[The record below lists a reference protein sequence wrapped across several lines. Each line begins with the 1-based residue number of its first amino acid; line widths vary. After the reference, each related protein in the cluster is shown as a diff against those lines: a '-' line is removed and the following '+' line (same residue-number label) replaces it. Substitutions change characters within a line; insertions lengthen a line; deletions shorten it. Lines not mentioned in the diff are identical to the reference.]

1 MNPKRTVIIIFLFLL
16 FLTAYGSMFVV
27 HQVQQVLVL
36 QFGDPKRIIKEPGLK
51 FKLPLIQNTVDYDK
65 RILDY
70 DLPVEEIIASDQ
82 KRLVVDPFARYK
94 ILDPLK
100 FYQTVRNENGIRNR
114 LNSIIIAELRRVEG
128 GVELSSLLTDKR
140 QSIMSD
146 IRDEVNRE
154 AQRFGIEVIDVRIRR
169 ADLPEA
175 NSLAI
180 YDRMKSER
188 EKEARE
194 YRAQGQEA
202 SKRIRSIADRD
213 KTVILANA
221 SKKGQILKG
230 EGDSQSIKIYA
241 NAFKKDP
248 EFFMFYRSMQAYKE
262 SLSDESTTMVLSP
275 NSDFFKYFRCN
286 FNPQTVKVTF
296 LWKIEDFHYIS

>member
-36 QFGDPKRIIKEPGLK
+36 QFGDPKRVIKEPGLK

-114 LNSIIIAELRRVEG
+114 LNSIIIAALRRVVG
-128 GVELSSLLTDKR
+128 GEKLSSLLTDRR

-275 NSDFFKYFRCN
+275 NSDFFKYFNNILRI
-286 FNPQTVKVTF
+286 PK
-296 LWKIEDFHYIS
+296 K

>member
-1 MNPKRTVIIIFLFLL
+1 
-16 FLTAYGSMFVV
+16 MFVV

-36 QFGDPKRIIKEPGLK
+36 QFGDPKRVIKEPGLK
-51 FKLPLIQNTVDYDK
+51 FKLPLIQNTVDYDR

-114 LNSIIIAELRRVEG
+114 LNSIIIAALRRVVG
-128 GVELSSLLTDKR
+128 GVKLSSLLTDKR

-180 YDRMKSER
+180 FDRMKSER

-221 SKKGQILKG
+221 NKKGQTLRG

-241 NAFKKDP
+241 NAFNKDP

-275 NSDFFKYFRCN
+275 NSDFFKYFNNILRI
-286 FNPQTVKVTF
+286 PK
-296 LWKIEDFHYIS
+296 K

>member
-36 QFGDPKRIIKEPGLK
+36 QFGDPKRVIKEPGLK

-114 LNSIIIAELRRVEG
+114 LNSIIIAALRRVVG

-180 YDRMKSER
+180 FDRMKSER

-275 NSDFFKYFRCN
+275 NSDFFKYFNNILRI
-286 FNPQTVKVTF
+286 PK
-296 LWKIEDFHYIS
+296 K

>member
-1 MNPKRTVIIIFLFLL
+1 VNPKRTVIIIFLFLL

-36 QFGDPKRIIKEPGLK
+36 QFGDPKRVIKEPGLK

-114 LNSIIIAELRRVEG
+114 LNSIIIAALRRVVG

-180 YDRMKSER
+180 FDRMKSER

-275 NSDFFKYFRCN
+275 NSDFFKYFNNILRI
-286 FNPQTVKVTF
+286 PK
-296 LWKIEDFHYIS
+296 K

>member
-36 QFGDPKRIIKEPGLK
+36 QFGDPKRVIKEPGLK

-114 LNSIIIAELRRVEG
+114 LNSIIIAALRRVV
-128 GVELSSLLTDKR
+128 GVVKLSSLLTDKR

-275 NSDFFKYFRCN
+275 NSDFFKYFNNILRI
-286 FNPQTVKVTF
+286 PK
-296 LWKIEDFHYIS
+296 K

>member
-1 MNPKRTVIIIFLFLL
+1 MNPKRTVIIIFIFLL

-36 QFGDPKRIIKEPGLK
+36 QFGDPKRVIKEPGLK

-114 LNSIIIAELRRVEG
+114 LNSIIIAALRRVVG

-275 NSDFFKYFRCN
+275 NSDFFKYFNNILRI
-286 FNPQTVKVTF
+286 PK
-296 LWKIEDFHYIS
+296 K

>member
-114 LNSIIIAELRRVEG
+114 LNSIIIAALRRVVG

-180 YDRMKSER
+180 FDRMKSER

-275 NSDFFKYFRCN
+275 NSDFFKYFNNILRI
-286 FNPQTVKVTF
+286 PK
-296 LWKIEDFHYIS
+296 K

>member
-36 QFGDPKRIIKEPGLK
+36 QFGDPKRVIKEPGLK

-114 LNSIIIAELRRVEG
+114 LNSIIIAALRRVVG

-140 QSIMSD
+140 QSIMSN

-275 NSDFFKYFRCN
+275 NSDFFKYFNNILRI
-286 FNPQTVKVTF
+286 PK
-296 LWKIEDFHYIS
+296 K

>member
-36 QFGDPKRIIKEPGLK
+36 QFGDPKRVIKEPGLK

-94 ILDPLK
+94 ILNPLK

-114 LNSIIIAELRRVEG
+114 LNSIIIAALRRVVG
-128 GVELSSLLTDKR
+128 GVKLSSLLTDKR

-180 YDRMKSER
+180 FDRMKSER

-275 NSDFFKYFRCN
+275 NSDFFKYFNNILRI
-286 FNPQTVKVTF
+286 PK
-296 LWKIEDFHYIS
+296 K

>member
-100 FYQTVRNENGIRNR
+100 FYQTVRNENGIKNR
-114 LNSIIIAELRRVEG
+114 LNSIIIAALRRVVG

-146 IRDEVNRE
+146 IRNEVNRE

-275 NSDFFKYFRCN
+275 NSDFFKYFNNILRI
-286 FNPQTVKVTF
+286 PK
-296 LWKIEDFHYIS
+296 K

>member
-36 QFGDPKRIIKEPGLK
+36 QFGDPKRVIKEPGLK

-114 LNSIIIAELRRVEG
+114 LNSIIIAALRRVVG
-128 GVELSSLLTDKR
+128 GVKLSSLLTDKR

-180 YDRMKSER
+180 FDRMKSER

-275 NSDFFKYFRCN
+275 NSDFFKYFNNILRI
-286 FNPQTVKVTF
+286 PK
-296 LWKIEDFHYIS
+296 K

>member
-36 QFGDPKRIIKEPGLK
+36 QFGDPKRVIKEPGLK

-114 LNSIIIAELRRVEG
+114 LNSIIIAALRRVVG
-128 GVELSSLLTDKR
+128 GVKLSSLLTDKR

-275 NSDFFKYFRCN
+275 NSDFFKYFNNILRI
-286 FNPQTVKVTF
+286 PK
-296 LWKIEDFHYIS
+296 K

>member
-1 MNPKRTVIIIFLFLL
+1 VNPKRTVIIIFLFLL

-36 QFGDPKRIIKEPGLK
+36 QFGDPKRVIKEPGLK

-100 FYQTVRNENGIRNR
+100 FYQTVRNENGIKNR
-114 LNSIIIAELRRVEG
+114 LNSIIIAALRRVVG

-140 QSIMSD
+140 QSIMSN

-180 YDRMKSER
+180 FDRMKSER

-221 SKKGQILKG
+221 SKKGQILRG

-241 NAFKKDP
+241 NAFNKDP

-275 NSDFFKYFRCN
+275 NSDFFKYFNNILRI
-286 FNPQTVKVTF
+286 PK
-296 LWKIEDFHYIS
+296 K

>member
-36 QFGDPKRIIKEPGLK
+36 QFGDPKRVIKEPGLK

-114 LNSIIIAELRRVEG
+114 LNSIIIAALRRVVG

-180 YDRMKSER
+180 FDRMKSER

-221 SKKGQILKG
+221 IKKGQILKG

-275 NSDFFKYFRCN
+275 NSDFFKYFNNILRI
-286 FNPQTVKVTF
+286 PK
-296 LWKIEDFHYIS
+296 K

>member
-36 QFGDPKRIIKEPGLK
+36 QFGDPKRVIKEPGLK

-114 LNSIIIAELRRVEG
+114 LNSIIIAALRRVVG

-248 EFFMFYRSMQAYKE
+248 EFFMFYRSMQADKE

-275 NSDFFKYFRCN
+275 NSDFFKYFNNILRI
-286 FNPQTVKVTF
+286 PK
-296 LWKIEDFHYIS
+296 K

>member
-36 QFGDPKRIIKEPGLK
+36 QFGDPKRVIKEPGLK

-100 FYQTVRNENGIRNR
+100 FYQTVRNENGIKNR
-114 LNSIIIAELRRVEG
+114 LNSIIIAALRRVVG

-140 QSIMSD
+140 QSIMSN

-180 YDRMKSER
+180 FDRMKSER

-221 SKKGQILKG
+221 SKKGQILRG

-275 NSDFFKYFRCN
+275 NSDFFKYFNNILRI
-286 FNPQTVKVTF
+286 PK
-296 LWKIEDFHYIS
+296 K

>member
-1 MNPKRTVIIIFLFLL
+1 VNPKRTVIIIFLFLL

-36 QFGDPKRIIKEPGLK
+36 QFGDPKRVIKEPGLK

-114 LNSIIIAELRRVEG
+114 LNSIIIAALRRVVG
-128 GVELSSLLTDKR
+128 GVKLSSLLTDKR

-180 YDRMKSER
+180 FDRMKSER

-221 SKKGQILKG
+221 SKKGQILRG

-241 NAFKKDP
+241 NAFNKDP

-275 NSDFFKYFRCN
+275 NSDFFKYFNNILRI
-286 FNPQTVKVTF
+286 PK
-296 LWKIEDFHYIS
+296 K

>member
-1 MNPKRTVIIIFLFLL
+1 MNPKRTVIIISLFLL

-36 QFGDPKRIIKEPGLK
+36 QFGDPKRVIKDPGLK

-65 RILDY
+65 RVLDY

-114 LNSIIIAELRRVEG
+114 LNSIIIAALRRVVG
-128 GVELSSLLTDKR
+128 GVQLSSLLTDKR

-180 YDRMKSER
+180 YDRMESER

-275 NSDFFKYFRCN
+275 NSDFFKYFNNILRI
-286 FNPQTVKVTF
+286 PK
-296 LWKIEDFHYIS
+296 K

>member
-1 MNPKRTVIIIFLFLL
+1 VNPKRTVIIIFLFLL

-36 QFGDPKRIIKEPGLK
+36 QFGDPKRVIKEPGLK

-65 RILDY
+65 RVLDY

-114 LNSIIIAELRRVEG
+114 LNSIIIAALRRVVG
-128 GVELSSLLTDKR
+128 GVKLSSLLTDKR

-275 NSDFFKYFRCN
+275 NSDFFKYFNNILRI
-286 FNPQTVKVTF
+286 PK
-296 LWKIEDFHYIS
+296 K

>member
-36 QFGDPKRIIKEPGLK
+36 QFGDPKRVIKEPGLK

-114 LNSIIIAELRRVEG
+114 LNSIIIAALRRVVG

-221 SKKGQILKG
+221 RKKGQILKG
-230 EGDSQSIKIYA
+230 EGDSRSIKIYA

-275 NSDFFKYFRCN
+275 NSDFFKYFNNILRI
-286 FNPQTVKVTF
+286 PK
-296 LWKIEDFHYIS
+296 K

>member
-114 LNSIIIAELRRVEG
+114 LNSIIIAALRRVVG

-275 NSDFFKYFRCN
+275 NSDFFKYFNNILRI
-286 FNPQTVKVTF
+286 PK
-296 LWKIEDFHYIS
+296 K

>member
-1 MNPKRTVIIIFLFLL
+1 VNPKRTVIIIFLFLL

-36 QFGDPKRIIKEPGLK
+36 QFGDPKRVIKDPGLK

-114 LNSIIIAELRRVEG
+114 LNSIIIAALRRVVG

-146 IRDEVNRE
+146 IRNEVNRE

-275 NSDFFKYFRCN
+275 NSDFFKYFNNILRI
-286 FNPQTVKVTF
+286 PK
-296 LWKIEDFHYIS
+296 K

>member
-1 MNPKRTVIIIFLFLL
+1 MSLKRTVIIIFLFLL
-16 FLTAYGSMFVV
+16 FLAAYGSMFVV

-36 QFGDPKRIIKEPGLK
+36 QFGDPKRIITEPGLK

-100 FYQTVRNENGIRNR
+100 FYQTVRNENGIKNR
-114 LNSIIIAELRRVEG
+114 LNSIIIAALRRVVG
-128 GVELSSLLTDKR
+128 GVKLSSLLTDKR

-175 NSLAI
+175 NSMAI
-180 YDRMKSER
+180 FDRMKSER

-202 SKRIRSIADRD
+202 SKRIRSIANRD

-221 SKKGQILKG
+221 HKKGQILRG

-241 NAFKKDP
+241 NAFKKDT

-262 SLSDESTTMVLSP
+262 SLGDESTTMVLSP
-275 NSDFFKYFRCN
+275 NSDFFKYFNNILRI
-286 FNPQTVKVTF
+286 PK
-296 LWKIEDFHYIS
+296 K

>member
-65 RILDY
+65 RVLDY

-82 KRLVVDPFARYK
+82 KRLLVDPFARYK

-114 LNSIIIAELRRVEG
+114 LNSIIIAALRRVVG
-128 GVELSSLLTDKR
+128 GVKLSSLLTDRR

-275 NSDFFKYFRCN
+275 NSDFFKYFNNILRI
-286 FNPQTVKVTF
+286 PK
-296 LWKIEDFHYIS
+296 K

>member
-1 MNPKRTVIIIFLFLL
+1 MNPKRTVIIISLFLL

-36 QFGDPKRIIKEPGLK
+36 QFGDPKRVIKDPGLK

-65 RILDY
+65 RVLDY

-114 LNSIIIAELRRVEG
+114 LNSIIIAALRRVVG
-128 GVELSSLLTDKR
+128 GVQLSSLLTDKR

-180 YDRMKSER
+180 YDRMESER

-213 KTVILANA
+213 KTVILAQA
-221 SKKGQILKG
+221 RKKAQILRG

-275 NSDFFKYFRCN
+275 NSDFFKYFNNILRI
-286 FNPQTVKVTF
+286 PK
-296 LWKIEDFHYIS
+296 K

>member
-1 MNPKRTVIIIFLFLL
+1 VNPKRTVIIIFLFLL

-36 QFGDPKRIIKEPGLK
+36 QFGDPKRVIKEPGLK

-114 LNSIIIAELRRVEG
+114 LNSIIIAALRRVVG
-128 GVELSSLLTDKR
+128 GVKLSSLLTDKR

-180 YDRMKSER
+180 FDRMKSER

-275 NSDFFKYFRCN
+275 NSDFFKYFNNILRI
-286 FNPQTVKVTF
+286 PK
-296 LWKIEDFHYIS
+296 K

>member
-1 MNPKRTVIIIFLFLL
+1 MNPKRTVIIISLFLL

-36 QFGDPKRIIKEPGLK
+36 QFGDPKRVIKDPGLK

-65 RILDY
+65 RVLDY

-114 LNSIIIAELRRVEG
+114 LNSIIIAALRRVVG
-128 GVELSSLLTDKR
+128 GVQLSSLLTDKR

-180 YDRMKSER
+180 YDRMESER

-213 KTVILANA
+213 KTVILAQA
-221 SKKGQILKG
+221 RKKAQILRG
-230 EGDSQSIKIYA
+230 EGDAQSIRIYA
-241 NAFKKDP
+241 KAFKKDP
-248 EFFMFYRSMQAYKE
+248 EFFAFYRSMEAYKE

-275 NSDFFKYFRCN
+275 NSDFFKYFNNILRI
-286 FNPQTVKVTF
+286 PK
-296 LWKIEDFHYIS
+296 K

>member
-36 QFGDPKRIIKEPGLK
+36 QFGDPKRVIKEPGLK

-114 LNSIIIAELRRVEG
+114 LNSIIIAALRRVVG
-128 GVELSSLLTDKR
+128 GVKLSSLLTDKR

-146 IRDEVNRE
+146 IRNEVNRE

-180 YDRMKSER
+180 FDRMKSER

-275 NSDFFKYFRCN
+275 NSDFFKYFNNILRI
-286 FNPQTVKVTF
+286 PK
-296 LWKIEDFHYIS
+296 K

>member
-65 RILDY
+65 RVLDY

-114 LNSIIIAELRRVEG
+114 LNSIIIAALRRVVG

-146 IRDEVNRE
+146 IRNEVNRE

-275 NSDFFKYFRCN
+275 NSDFFKYFNNILRI
-286 FNPQTVKVTF
+286 PK
-296 LWKIEDFHYIS
+296 K

>member
-36 QFGDPKRIIKEPGLK
+36 QFGDPKRVIKEPGLK

-114 LNSIIIAELRRVEG
+114 LNSIIIAALRRVVG

-146 IRDEVNRE
+146 IRNEVNRE

-180 YDRMKSER
+180 FDRMKSER

-275 NSDFFKYFRCN
+275 NSDFFKYFNNILRI
-286 FNPQTVKVTF
+286 PK
-296 LWKIEDFHYIS
+296 K

>member
-1 MNPKRTVIIIFLFLL
+1 M
-16 FLTAYGSMFVV
+16 
-27 HQVQQVLVL
+27 
-36 QFGDPKRIIKEPGLK
+36 
-51 FKLPLIQNTVDYDK
+51 
-65 RILDY
+65 
-70 DLPVEEIIASDQ
+70 
-82 KRLVVDPFARYK
+82 
-94 ILDPLK
+94 
-100 FYQTVRNENGIRNR
+100 
-114 LNSIIIAELRRVEG
+114 NSIIIAALRRVVG
-128 GVELSSLLTDKR
+128 GVELFSLLTDKR
-140 QSIMSD
+140 QSIMSN

-248 EFFMFYRSMQAYKE
+248 EFLAFYRSMEAYKE

-275 NSDFFKYFRCN
+275 NSDFFKYFNNILRI
-286 FNPQTVKVTF
+286 PK
-296 LWKIEDFHYIS
+296 K

>member
-36 QFGDPKRIIKEPGLK
+36 QFGDPKRVIKEPGLK

-100 FYQTVRNENGIRNR
+100 FYQTVRNENGIRNS
-114 LNSIIIAELRRVEG
+114 LNSIIIAALRRVVG

-180 YDRMKSER
+180 FDRMKSER

-221 SKKGQILKG
+221 SKKGQILRG

-275 NSDFFKYFRCN
+275 NSDFFKYFNNILRI
-286 FNPQTVKVTF
+286 PK
-296 LWKIEDFHYIS
+296 K

>member
-36 QFGDPKRIIKEPGLK
+36 QFGDPKRVIKEPGLK

-114 LNSIIIAELRRVEG
+114 LNSIIIAALRRVVG
-128 GVELSSLLTDKR
+128 GVKLSSLLTDKR

-180 YDRMKSER
+180 FDRMKSER

-221 SKKGQILKG
+221 SKKGQILRG

-275 NSDFFKYFRCN
+275 NSDFFKYFNNILRI
-286 FNPQTVKVTF
+286 PK
-296 LWKIEDFHYIS
+296 K

>member
-1 MNPKRTVIIIFLFLL
+1 
-16 FLTAYGSMFVV
+16 
-27 HQVQQVLVL
+27 
-36 QFGDPKRIIKEPGLK
+36 
-51 FKLPLIQNTVDYDK
+51 
-65 RILDY
+65 
-70 DLPVEEIIASDQ
+70 
-82 KRLVVDPFARYK
+82 
-94 ILDPLK
+94 
-100 FYQTVRNENGIRNR
+100 
-114 LNSIIIAELRRVEG
+114 
-128 GVELSSLLTDKR
+128 
-140 QSIMSD
+140 
-146 IRDEVNRE
+146 
-154 AQRFGIEVIDVRIRR
+154 
-169 ADLPEA
+169 
-175 NSLAI
+175 
-180 YDRMKSER
+180 MKSER

-275 NSDFFKYFRCN
+275 NSDFFKYFNNILRI
-286 FNPQTVKVTF
+286 PK
-296 LWKIEDFHYIS
+296 K

>member
-1 MNPKRTVIIIFLFLL
+1 VNPKRTVIIISLFLL

-36 QFGDPKRIIKEPGLK
+36 QFGDPKRVIKDPGLK

-65 RILDY
+65 RVLDY

-114 LNSIIIAELRRVEG
+114 LNSIIIAALRRVVG
-128 GVELSSLLTDKR
+128 GVQLSSLLTDKR

-180 YDRMKSER
+180 YDRMESER

-213 KTVILANA
+213 KTVILAQA
-221 SKKGQILKG
+221 RKKAQILRG
-230 EGDSQSIKIYA
+230 EGDSQSIRIYA
-241 NAFKKDP
+241 KAFKKDP
-248 EFFMFYRSMQAYKE
+248 EFFAFYRSMEAYKE

-275 NSDFFKYFRCN
+275 NSDFFKYFNNILRI
-286 FNPQTVKVTF
+286 PK
-296 LWKIEDFHYIS
+296 K

>member
-1 MNPKRTVIIIFLFLL
+1 VNPKRTVIIIFLFLL

-36 QFGDPKRIIKEPGLK
+36 QFGDPKRVIKEPGLK

-114 LNSIIIAELRRVEG
+114 LNSIIIAALRRVVG

-275 NSDFFKYFRCN
+275 NSDFFKYFNNILRI
-286 FNPQTVKVTF
+286 PK
-296 LWKIEDFHYIS
+296 K

>member
-1 MNPKRTVIIIFLFLL
+1 MNPKRTVIIISLFLL

-36 QFGDPKRIIKEPGLK
+36 QFGDPKRVIKDPGLK

-65 RILDY
+65 RVLDY

-114 LNSIIIAELRRVEG
+114 LNSIIIAALRRVVG
-128 GVELSSLLTDKR
+128 GVQLSSLLTDKR

-180 YDRMKSER
+180 YDRMESER

-213 KTVILANA
+213 KTVILAQA
-221 SKKGQILKG
+221 RKKAQILRG

-248 EFFMFYRSMQAYKE
+248 EFFAFYRSMEAYKE

-275 NSDFFKYFRCN
+275 NSDFFKYFNNILRI
-286 FNPQTVKVTF
+286 PK
-296 LWKIEDFHYIS
+296 K

>member
-1 MNPKRTVIIIFLFLL
+1 
-16 FLTAYGSMFVV
+16 MFVV

-36 QFGDPKRIIKEPGLK
+36 QFGDPKRVIKEPGLK

-82 KRLVVDPFARYK
+82 KRLVVDRFARYK

-114 LNSIIIAELRRVEG
+114 LNSIIIAALRRVVG
-128 GVELSSLLTDKR
+128 GVKLSSLLTDKR

-180 YDRMKSER
+180 FDRMKSER

-275 NSDFFKYFRCN
+275 NSDFFKYFNNILRI
-286 FNPQTVKVTF
+286 PK
-296 LWKIEDFHYIS
+296 K

>member
-36 QFGDPKRIIKEPGLK
+36 QFGDPKRVIKEPGLK

-100 FYQTVRNENGIRNR
+100 FYQTVRNENGIKNR
-114 LNSIIIAELRRVEG
+114 LNSIIIAALRRVVG

-275 NSDFFKYFRCN
+275 NSDFFKYFNNILRI
-286 FNPQTVKVTF
+286 PK
-296 LWKIEDFHYIS
+296 K